1 MTIVT
6 IRKSGGIWKGFTS
19 IGHADYGQG
28 EPDIVCA
35 AISVLLLNTINSID
49 ELAKNNDVQVVD
61 NEKEGLLYF
70 ELKTIPDEKTE
81 LLLDS
86 MLLGLTDIS
95 NQYKKNVKLKFE
107 EV

>member
-6 IRKSGGIWKGFTS
+6 IRKSNNIWRGFTS
-19 IGHADYGQG
+19 IGHADYGFRG
-28 EPDIVCA
+28 KDIVCS
-35 AISVLLLNTINSID
+35 AISVLLINTINSIE
-49 ELAKNNDVQVVD
+49 ELAKDNKFELVE

-70 ELKTIPDEKTE
+70 ELQTIPDEKAE

-86 MLLGLTDIS
+86 MLIGLKKIS
-95 NQYKKNVKLKFE
+95 KQYKKNVKLKFE